1 MESIGVL
8 ATSCCEVRS
17 ATTAA
22 LNFTSSLAH
31 KLTSIE
37 STCLHEIF
45 ANHHSEKRFAL
56 KLTTNYAQHLLRKL
70 SRNLERHVLDSIRG
84 DWSGNNATYEAH
96 TIGEFL

>member
-1 MESIGVL
+1 MESIEVL

-22 LNFTSSLAH
+22 LNFACCLAH

-56 KLTTNYAQHLLRKL
+56 KLTKVGPYVAT
-70 SRNLERHVLDSIRG
+70 HVLRLDSQITCTL
-84 DWSGNNATYEAH
+84 DATVDLAS
-96 TIGEFL
+96 